1 MASAQSS
8 VQNSQTRT
16 VQHNHVV
23 IQYQQPPDLA
33 IVNHVL
39 EILVAIA
46 RNYAQKNIVQIP
58 YIQDYLDQIVPFL
71 QTLYSESAQWVLQQG
86 VPPPTSNTIYS
97 PPACSDLQQ
106 LLNELSSAQTTSL
119 KVMTPLN
126 SNTNSKQTVQ
136 QPLMTSQVDREI
148 KIETNNIY
156 SVNKVLLQQILET
169 VGQITSKTLN
179 KNPQQIRKLEPLV
192 LELYRQLTHFLFN
205 LEAEENRRT
214 RQISISP
221 DVHLLVTK
229 TWNHIWE
236 TLKKK
241 EIIVSDT

>member
-1 MASAQSS
+1 MASAQDS
-8 VQNSQTRT
+8 VQSSQTRT
-16 VQHNHVV
+16 VQHNHVI
-23 IQYQQPPDLA
+23 IQYQQPPDPA

-39 EILVAIA
+39 EILVAVA
-46 RNYAQKNIVQIP
+46 RSYAQKNIVQIP

-71 QTLYSESAQWVLQQG
+71 QTLYSESAQRVLQQG

-119 KVMTPLN
+119 KAMTPLN
-126 SNTNSKQTVQ
+126 SHTNSEQTV

-148 KIETNNIY
+148 KIEANNIY

-179 KNPQQIRKLEPLV
+179 TNPQQIRKLEPLV
-192 LELYRQLTHFLFN
+192 FELYRQLTHFLFN

-214 RQISISP
+214 GQISISP

-229 TWNHIWE
+229 TWNQIWE
-236 TLKKK
+236 TLEEKK
-241 EIIVSDT
+241 

>member
-1 MASAQSS
+1 MAS
-8 VQNSQTRT
+8 VQNSIQNFQTRT
-16 VQHNHVV
+16 VQHNHVI
-23 IQYQQPPDLA
+23 IQYQQPPDPA

-39 EILVAIA
+39 EILVAVT
-46 RNYAQKNIVQIP
+46 RSYAQKNIVQIP

-97 PPACSDLQQ
+97 PPACSDLHQ

-119 KVMTPLN
+119 KAMTPMN
-126 SNTNSKQTVQ
+126 PNTNTEQTV
-136 QPLMTSQVDREI
+136 QPLMTTQVDREI
-148 KIETNNIY
+148 KIETSNIY

-214 RQISISP
+214 GQISISP

-236 TLKKK
+236 TLEEKK
-241 EIIVSDT
+241 